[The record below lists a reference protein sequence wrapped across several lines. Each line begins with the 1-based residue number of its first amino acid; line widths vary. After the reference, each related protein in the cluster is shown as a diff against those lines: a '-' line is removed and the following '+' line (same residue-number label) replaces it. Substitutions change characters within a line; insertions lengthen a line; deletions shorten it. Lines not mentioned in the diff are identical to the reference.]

1 LAALPTTSNNSITG
15 TWSPA
20 INNTATTTYTFTPT
34 TGLCATTATMAITVN
49 STPAPTGPATQSI
62 SSNLTIA
69 SISVTGTGIVWYA
82 SAANAASGT
91 NPLPSTT
98 ALSNTTYYA
107 TQTVASCTSTASLSV
122 TITTLAN
129 QDFDMSQFSYYPNP
143 VNDILNLSY
152 SQDMNMVK
160 VFNMVGQELLSKAVN
175 ANTAQIDLS
184 SFANGAYFIQVK
196 IGTLMKTVRV
206 VRR

>member
-1 LAALPTTSNNSITG
+1 
-15 TWSPA
+15 
-20 INNTATTTYTFTPT
+20 
-34 TGLCATTATMAITVN
+34 MAITVN